1 MDNYITIKELEKILN
16 SIPKT
21 KIEKDNNSWGDVT
34 PYYDDMITPESVMY
48 YVKEF
53 IKSEKYQRKR
63 KIEKLN
69 E

>member
-1 MDNYITIKELEKILN
+1 MADEYITIKELEKVLN
-16 SIPKT
+16 SIPMVNPNY
-21 KIEKDNNSWGDVT
+21 I
-34 PYYDDMITPESVMY
+34 DMVSTSSVIY

-53 IKSEKYQRKR
+53 MKSSKYQRKR